1 MAGHSRALLT
11 IPSLWFGGLFA
22 VAMLCASCRAGAGG
36 KGRVFRAGAYA
47 IDVTPKKL
55 PVIVNGGMVERTA
68 SKVTDPLHARCL
80 VLDDG
85 TTRIAFALV
94 DNCVIP
100 RSLMEK
106 AKALAEKATGI
117 PTKCML
123 IAATHAHSCPAVAG
137 VLGSDVQEDYAAY
150 LPGRIAKGIEHA
162 HKRLAPARVGWAVG
176 SDPNNVFCRRFLMK
190 PGTARTC
197 AFTGKTN
204 DQAQMN
210 PGHQNPNL
218 VKATGPRDTDVSVLS
233 LQGPGG
239 KPIALLGNYS
249 THYVGAPPISADYF
263 AVFAD
268 EIGKLIGAGEGFV
281 GILSNGTSGDQNSL
295 DFVNPRRKFDR
306 FSVGRDV
313 ATAAFQAY
321 KTIEYYDW
329 APIVMTEKFLT
340 LKIRMPDESE
350 VVKAKEYLAPFK
362 GRKPR
367 TVQEVY
373 ARETVVLSESPPT
386 RELKLQAIR
395 IGSLGI
401 AAMPN
406 EVFASTGLAIK
417 KSSPLKPTFSI
428 ELANGYDG
436 YIPPP
441 EQHELGG
448 YTTWRARSSCL
459 EEQAEPKIKAAVLE
473 LLSQVAETRQS
484 AKPVPAK

>member
-1 MAGHSRALLT
+1 MAGHSQALLT
-11 IPSLWFGGLFA
+11 IPSSWFGGLLA
-22 VAMLCASCRAGAGG
+22 VSVLCACCLAAAAG
-36 KGRVFRAGAYA
+36 KSNTFRAGAYA

-55 PVIVNGGMVERTA
+55 PVIVNGGMLERTA

-85 TTRIAFALV
+85 TTTIALALV

-100 RSLMEK
+100 RSIMDR

-137 VLGSDVQEDYAAY
+137 VLGSDVQEDYAAW
-150 LPGRIAKGIEHA
+150 LPGRIAKGIEQA

-176 SDPNNVFCRRFLMK
+176 SDPNNVFCRRLLMK

-197 AFTGKTN
+197 PFTGKTN

-218 VKATGPRDTDVSVLS
+218 VKRTGPSDTDVSVLS
-233 LQGPGG
+233 LQTPDG
-239 KPIALLGNYS
+239 KPVALLGNYS

-268 EIGKLIGAGEGFV
+268 EIGKLIDAGEGFV
-281 GILSNGTSGDQNSL
+281 GILSNGTSGDQNCL

-313 ATAAFQAY
+313 ARAAFEAY
-321 KTIEYYDW
+321 RTIEYRHW
-329 APIVMTEKFLT
+329 APVVMVERLLT
-340 LKIRMPDESE
+340 LKIRMPDEAE
-350 VVKAKEYLAPFK
+350 VAKAKAYLAPFN

-367 TVQEVY
+367 TIQEVY
-373 ARETVVLSESPPT
+373 ARETVLLSESPPT

-417 KSSPLKPTFSI
+417 SSSPLKPTFSI

-441 EQHELGG
+441 EQHKLGG

-473 LLSQVAETRQS
+473 LLSQVARTRQS
-484 AKPVPAK
+484 ARSVADK